1 MMGACEMLLLE
12 DIAYRL
18 MKRGWSA
25 LRAIKI
31 AFITSILL
39 HVAVTLAIWASFILM
54 YPVFLVPLLH
64 ILILFI
70 IMCLIITLG
79 LYIMLPSVVLFL
91 ARSLSVAEPGLFNI
105 LNSVMEKVRG
115 IRRVH
120 LLIRDKGGLNA
131 YSVGNVFKRAIILSK
146 STCTI
151 LSEEELKAV
160 MGHEIG
166 HFLKL
171 DRVLLFTQFLVICTG
186 VFNTALAAL
195 LIASLLYL
203 NITLAIVM
211 SIIVFVPAVIIDL
224 SLSRLREHYADMCAV
239 KVSSSEAL
247 ASALRKMEMARR
259 SGGGK
264 NKLLVS
270 LLLLILRA
278 LRTHPLSSDRI
289 YVAKHY
295 HQELLYENAQIA

>member
-1 MMGACEMLLLE
+1 MGACEMLLLE

-18 MKRGWSA
+18 MKKGWSA
-25 LRAIKI
+25 LRAVKI

-54 YPVFLVPLLH
+54 YPVILVPLLY
-64 ILILFI
+64 LFI
-70 IMCLIITLG
+70 ISITLCLSIALG
-79 LYIMLPSVVLFL
+79 LYVMLPSVALFF
-91 ARSLSVAEPGLFNI
+91 ARPLNVAELGLLNI

-115 IRRVH
+115 LKRVQ
-120 LLIRDKGGLNA
+120 LLIRDKGGPNA
-131 YSVGNVFKRAIILSK
+131 YSVSNVFKRAIILSK
-146 STCTI
+146 SICTI

-166 HFLKL
+166 HFSRL
-171 DRVLLFTQFLVICTG
+171 DRALLFTRFLVICTG
-186 VFNTALAAL
+186 IFNIALATF
-195 LIASLLYL
+195 LIASLLHL

-211 SIIVFVPAVIIDL
+211 SIIMFVPAVTIDL

-247 ASALRKMEMARR
+247 ASALRKMEMAWR
-259 SGGGK
+259 SGGEK
-264 NKLLVS
+264 NKLLIS
-270 LLLLILRA
+270 LLLPILRA